1 MSWWQAGSERS
12 NINAAHHEFRRNA
25 VHRAPSYST
34 PVIKAHGDPLHRQHF
49 RTTFSK
55 LKTDRTV
62 SDDFHS
68 QQRTVDRV
76 LSRSVPLLVV
86 IITNTNREDPI
97 ILHLIPFKTNTSRS
111 NSEPERGSS
120 AAPLMSS
127 CRAFKAKDRIPILHK
142 SSPSWR
148 SHNNQ
153 PGGAR
158 GFLLLSMNALLSV
171 LNRHLSFSCSS
182 A

>member
-1 MSWWQAGSERS
+1 MQVEQESGL
-12 NINAAHHEFRRNA
+12 AA
-25 VHRAPSYST
+25 
-34 PVIKAHGDPLHRQHF
+34 
-49 RTTFSK
+49 
-55 LKTDRTV
+55 
-62 SDDFHS
+62 
-68 QQRTVDRV
+68 
-76 LSRSVPLLVV
+76 SVRG
-86 IITNTNREDPI
+86 NSMRG
-97 ILHLIPFKTNTSRS
+97 ILACT
-111 NSEPERGSS
+111 
-120 AAPLMSS
+120 AALFDA
-127 CRAFKAKDRIPILHK
+127 CCALEAKDRIPILHK

>member
-12 NINAAHHEFRRNA
+12 NINTAHHELRRNA
-25 VHRAPSYST
+25 VRRAPFYST
-34 PVIKAHGDPLHRQHF
+34 PVIKAHGGSLHRQNR
-49 RTTFSK
+49 RTAFSK
-55 LKTDRTV
+55 LKTDCTV
-62 SDDFHS
+62 SDNFHL
-68 QQRTVDRV
+68 QQRTADRA
-76 LSRSVPLLVV
+76 LSRSVRLLVV
-86 IITNTNREDPI
+86 IVMNTNREDSI
-97 ILHLIPFKTNTSRS
+97 ILHVIHFETNTSRS

-120 AAPLMSS
+120 AAPLMPS

-171 LNRHLSFSCSS
+171 LNCHLSFSCSS